1 VTRLSEITTRL
12 EEITRELGS
21 EETDD
26 DRAGELTR
34 EAAMLAAEASEE
46 VSRSLRQAEVAEED
60 SSSGE

>member
-26 DRAGELTR
+26 ERAGELTR

-46 VSRSLRQAEVAEED
+46 VSRSLRQAEAAEED
-60 SSSGE
+60 SPSGE

>member
-26 DRAGELTR
+26 ERAGELTR
-34 EAAMLAAEASEE
+34 EAAMLASEASEE
-46 VSRSLRQAEVAEED
+46 VSRSLQAEAAEED
-60 SSSGE
+60 SPSGE